1 MGRSRL
7 LITLML
13 LLTGRTVSAQSLQP
27 IPFTLL
33 ESGHIIMRAT
43 FDGVTGNFI
52 FDTGGG
58 HNLLFDRFAEQLGKS
73 HKTHHFFTA
82 HRATG
87 EALTVPVYEID
98 SLRIG
103 NLVLTSQV
111 YSTFDMD
118 IEGIDGILS
127 LQPFEHTPVTIDFE
141 NRTLSFDPLTEA
153 QKQAFIDIQVAD
165 YAGKALDIFT
175 NVRVNDTL
183 TIQVLLDSGAGN
195 GSFWFSTRLMDA
207 LKLNKNT
214 FEETER
220 QSEFDAGR
228 IDRFYRGPLQ
238 ALATEGG
245 QVRLQNFSALFVD
258 GLIYEGKTGID
269 WLGKQITISIPDR
282 RIYLLAIKK

>member
-13 LLTGRTVSAQSLQP
+13 LLSGRMVSAQSLQP
-27 IPFTLL
+27 IPFALL
-33 ESGHIIMRAT
+33 ESGHIIMQAT
-43 FDGVTGNFI
+43 FNGVTGNFI

-58 HNLLFDRFAEQLGKS
+58 HNLLFNRFAEKLGKS
-73 HKTHHFFTA
+73 HETHHFFTG

-87 EALTVPVYEID
+87 EAVTVPIYEID
-98 SLRIG
+98 SLIIG
-103 NLVLTSQV
+103 DLVLTSQV

-141 NRTLSFDPLTEA
+141 NRMLSFDPLTEA
-153 QKQAFIDIQVAD
+153 QKRDFIDIQVAD

-207 LKLNKNT
+207 LKLDKNT

-220 QSEFDAGR
+220 QSEFDANR
-228 IDRFYRGPLQ
+228 IDRFYRGQ
-238 ALATEGG
+238 VHALATEDG
-245 QVRLQNFSALFVD
+245 QVRLADFSALFVD

-282 RIYLLAIKK
+282 RIYLLTIKK